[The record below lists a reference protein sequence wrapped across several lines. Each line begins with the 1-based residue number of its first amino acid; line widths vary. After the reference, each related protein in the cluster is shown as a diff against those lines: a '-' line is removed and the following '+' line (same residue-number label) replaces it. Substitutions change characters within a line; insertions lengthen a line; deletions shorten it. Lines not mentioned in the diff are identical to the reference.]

1 MVTHVLNFLNIFFQ
15 KIKKFKRVNIHEKYM
30 LRCIQLAKNGLGTTY
45 PNPLVG
51 SVVVHNDKIIGEG
64 WHYKAGRPHAEVN
77 AIKSI
82 GSSKLLK
89 EATIY
94 VSLEPCSHFGK
105 TPPCADLI
113 IENEIKKV
121 VVGSLDPNPKVA
133 GRGIKKLMDAGCDV
147 IVGVSEEECNE
158 LNKRFFTFHQKKRP
172 YIFLKW
178 AQTADGFIA
187 PKEEVRSETKPVWIT
202 HEFSRQR
209 VHKMRAEEQ
218 AILVGTNTVLQDNPS
233 LTVRDWV
240 GENPTRILID
250 RNLKLSRDLSVFD
263 ANSKTVIFN
272 EKETKTSENLDFEKI
287 LFSEEISQQ
296 ICASLFRRNI
306 QSVIIEGG
314 AKTLQTFI
322 DANLWDEA
330 FVFNGNN
337 SFGEGVKAP
346 IFKGVLISEEKIKDD
361 TLRIFKNPI
370 S

>member
-1 MVTHVLNFLNIFFQ
+1 MS
-15 KIKKFKRVNIHEKYM
+15 
-30 LRCIQLAKNGLGTTY
+30 RCIQLAKNGLGTTY

-51 SVVVHNDKIIGEG
+51 SVIVHDGKIIGEG
-64 WHYKAGRPHAEVN
+64 WHYKAGLPHAEVYS
-77 AIKSI
+77 IKSVV
-82 GSSKLLK
+82 SPELLK

-133 GRGIKKLMDAGCDV
+133 GRGIKKLMDAGCEV
-147 IVGVSEEECNE
+147 IVGVMEEECNE

-187 PKEEVRSETKPVWIT
+187 PKENLRIETKPVWIT
-202 HEFSRQR
+202 NEFSRQL

-218 AILVGTNTVLQDNPS
+218 AILAGTNTVLQDNPS
-233 LTVRDWV
+233 LTVREWA
-240 GENPTRILID
+240 GENPMRIVID
-250 RNLKLSRDLSVFD
+250 RSLKLSQDFSVFD
-263 ANSKTVIFN
+263 ESSNTIIFN
-272 EKETKTSENLDFEKI
+272 EKETITSENLYFQKIDFSEKI
-287 LFSEEISQQ
+287 PQQ
-296 ICASLFRRNI
+296 ICTSLFQRNV

-322 DANLWDEA
+322 DANLWDETW
-330 FVFNGNN
+330 VFNGKSN
-337 SFGEGVKAP
+337 FEEGIKAP
-346 IFKGVLISEEKIKDD
+346 IFKGVFISEEKIKDD
-361 TLRIFKNPI
+361 TLRIFKNPN

>member
-1 MVTHVLNFLNIFFQ
+1 MS
-15 KIKKFKRVNIHEKYM
+15 
-30 LRCIQLAKNGLGTTY
+30 RCIQLAKNGLGTTY

-51 SVVVHNDKIIGEG
+51 SVIVHDGKIIGEG
-64 WHYKAGRPHAEVN
+64 WHYKAGLPHAEVN
-77 AIKSI
+77 AIKSVV
-82 GSSKLLK
+82 SPELLK

-133 GRGIKKLMDAGCDV
+133 GRGIKKLMDAGCEV
-147 IVGVSEEECNE
+147 IVGVMEEECNE

-187 PKEEVRSETKPVWIT
+187 PKENLRIETKPVWIT
-202 HEFSRQR
+202 NEFSRQL

-218 AILVGTNTVLQDNPS
+218 AILAGTNTVLQDNPS
-233 LTVRDWV
+233 LTVREWA
-240 GENPTRILID
+240 GENPMRIVID
-250 RNLKLSRDLSVFD
+250 RSLKLSQDFSVFD
-263 ANSKTVIFN
+263 ESSNTIIFN
-272 EKETKTSENLDFEKI
+272 EKETITSENLYFQKIDFSEKI
-287 LFSEEISQQ
+287 PQQ
-296 ICASLFRRNI
+296 ICTSLFQRNV

-322 DANLWDEA
+322 DANLWDETW
-330 FVFNGNN
+330 VFNGKSN
-337 SFGEGVKAP
+337 FEEGIKAP
-346 IFKGVLISEEKIKDD
+346 IFKGVFISEEKIKDD
-361 TLRIFKNPI
+361 TLRIFKNPN

>member
-1 MVTHVLNFLNIFFQ
+1 MS
-15 KIKKFKRVNIHEKYM
+15 
-30 LRCIQLAKNGLGTTY
+30 RCIQLAKNGLGTTY

-51 SVVVHNDKIIGEG
+51 SVIVHDGKIIGEG
-64 WHYKAGRPHAEVN
+64 WHYKAGLPHAEVN
-77 AIKSI
+77 AIKSVV
-82 GSSKLLK
+82 SPELLK

-133 GRGIKKLMDAGCDV
+133 GRGIKKLMDAGCEV
-147 IVGVSEEECNE
+147 IVGVMEEECNE

-187 PKEEVRSETKPVWIT
+187 PKENLRIETKPVWIT
-202 HEFSRQR
+202 NEFSRQL

-218 AILVGTNTVLQDNPS
+218 AILAGTNTVLQDNPS
-233 LTVRDWV
+233 LTVREWA
-240 GENPTRILID
+240 GENPMRIVID
-250 RNLKLSRDLSVFD
+250 RSLKLSQDFSVFD
-263 ANSKTVIFN
+263 ESSNTIIFN
-272 EKETKTSENLDFEKI
+272 EKETITSENLYFQKIDFSEKI
-287 LFSEEISQQ
+287 PQQ
-296 ICASLFRRNI
+296 ICTSLFQRNV

-322 DANLWDEA
+322 DANLWDETW
-330 FVFNGNN
+330 VFNGKSN
-337 SFGEGVKAP
+337 FEEGIKAP
-346 IFKGVLISEEKIKDD
+346 TFKGVFISEEKIKDD
-361 TLRIFKNPI
+361 TLRIFKNPN